1 MRADGYQPSNFTIA
15 FARAKAHRRWRC
27 SRNLYTIDSE
37 FVPDCQLEFIT
48 TPESSWTTNPSRTA
62 SCTSTLTRPGCTR
75 AIYVDG
81 AKVGRTG
88 LVASIDAAKRV
99 ATHEY
104 GEGLTVRLWS
114 QDDAIILI

>member
-1 MRADGYQPSNFTIA
+1 MDNEPLPYRELHVHPHPSGLYQG
-15 FARAKAHRRWRC
+15 
-27 SRNLYTIDSE
+27 E
-37 FVPDCQLEFIT
+37 
-48 TPESSWTTNPSRTA
+48 
-62 SCTSTLTRPGCTR
+62 
-75 AIYVDG
+75 IYVDG